1 MPYEPTTGLAGY
13 NTVEYITPRESSWAE
28 SSWAAISRA
37 VMKEGIHPQGVR
49 DYDSGP
55 FPMEKDSEGVNKK
68 ESC

>member
-1 MPYEPTTGLAGY
+1 
-13 NTVEYITPRESSWAE
+13 
-28 SSWAAISRA
+28 
-37 VMKEGIHPQGVR
+37 MKEGIHPQGVR